1 MRLNII
7 TMFFFYAINM
17 CAQDM
22 SKTTIFD
29 ESFST
34 SFYHPTGM
42 SVDKSGFMWFS
53 TWSGLTRYDGYDF
66 CTFKTRAGDHCSM
79 PNDRIRRIRMDKSGN
94 IICTVDAKNYLFD
107 TKKYIYTNCPT
118 RLYPA
123 KFKPKINTNEV
134 HWKIVNRGIS
144 KTVKIEK
151 PGKLLTGTIGRN
163 INCLYVDKTKR
174 LWICG
179 RNDSTITIYSKHL
192 NFIGYLRRDGTISPI
207 KSSFVAPAFSIQ
219 QTIDGGLWI
228 CTKHAGLY
236 KITNRWK
243 LKHYNTIN
251 NNVYDVKE
259 DLRGQIWIATMG
271 GGLEYMSNSLEK
283 KSIKA
288 YGYPKNHYEG
298 VRSLTITKD
307 GFLMAATTHGIVSA
321 KIGNAKEMVFRTY
334 SKNPYRRNSLSC
346 NSTMQII
353 EDYHKRLFVC
363 TESGGLNK
371 KTNTGWQHIDTNK
384 GIPTDIML
392 SMTEHDKKIWIVAN
406 NQIIAFWPDSGKFSI
421 YDQHFWNTKC
431 SFMEAIPQFI
441 NDKMVIG
448 TRNGALVVS
457 TIKLKR
463 KSTYLPLV
471 LTSMEIQGQDIDYSI
486 NSKKEIIL
494 KPNERSLT
502 LSFAALDYSDN
513 TGIKYAYRMSKNNR
527 WTILKSTHTATF
539 IDLTPGEYLFEVRST
554 DNQGEWVHNNRI
566 IKIIVTPTFWE
577 TQIAHFLLFVII
589 LFVILALYYTYLYIN
604 RMKIERQEALNTYVA
619 LMNDKESHKQQL
631 VKDREIIKA
640 VKIKAEDDEFMR
652 HVMLYIETNLAQNTL
667 TVDDMAKGVAVSR
680 SVIDR
685 KVKSIVGITPAELLR
700 KTRIQKACKMLED
713 IKNPISNIAYD
724 CGFVD
729 PKYFGK
735 VFKQVTGITPTDYRT
750 EKCK

>member
-1 MRLNII
+1 
-7 TMFFFYAINM
+7 
-17 CAQDM
+17 M
-22 SKTTIFD
+22 SKTTLFD

-42 SVDKSGFMWFS
+42 LVDKNGIMWFS

-66 CTFKTRAGDHCSM
+66 CTFKTMAGDHCSM
-79 PNDRIRRIRMDKSGN
+79 PNDRIRCIQMDKFGN
-94 IICTVDAKNYLFD
+94 IICTVDAKKYLFD
-107 TKKYIYTNCPT
+107 TKKYTYTDCPT
-118 RLYPA
+118 ILYPI
-123 KFKPKINTNEV
+123 KFKTKINTDKV

-144 KTVKIEK
+144 KTVKIER
-151 PGKLLTGTIGRN
+151 PGKLLTGTIGKN

-174 LWICG
+174 LWVCG
-179 RNDSTITIYSKHL
+179 RNDSTITIYNKHL
-192 NFIGYLRRDGTISPI
+192 NLIGYLSRNGTVSSI
-207 KSSFVAPAFSIQ
+207 KSSFVAPVFNIQ
-219 QTIDGGLWI
+219 QAIDGGLWI

-236 KITNRWK
+236 KITKRWK
-243 LKHYNTIN
+243 LKHYKTIH
-251 NNVYDVKE
+251 NNVYDIKE
-259 DLRGQIWIATMG
+259 DSQGQIWIATMG
-271 GGLEYMSNSLEK
+271 GGLEYMSNGLEK

-288 YGYPKNHYEG
+288 YGYPKNRYEG
-298 VRSLTITKD
+298 VRSLTITSG
-307 GFLMAATTHGIVSA
+307 GFLMAATTNGIVSA
-321 KIGNAKEMVFRTY
+321 KIRNAKEMVFHTY

-371 KTNTGWQHIDTNK
+371 KTNTGWQHIDTNE

-392 SMTEHDKKIWIVAN
+392 SMTEYDRKIWIVAN
-406 NQIIAFWPDSGKFSI
+406 NQIIAFCPNSGNFSI

-441 NDKMVIG
+441 NNKIVFG
-448 TRNGALVVS
+448 TRDGALVVP

-471 LTSMEIQGQDIDYSI
+471 FTKMEIRGDNIDYAI

-494 KPNERSLT
+494 NPDERSLT

-513 TGIKYAYRMSKNNR
+513 TGIRYAYRISKNNR
-527 WTILKSTHTATF
+527 WTLLKSTHAATF
-539 IDLTPGEYLFEVRST
+539 IDLAPGEYLFEVKST
-554 DNQGEWVHNNRI
+554 DNQGEWVHNNRV

-577 TQIAHFLLFVII
+577 TRIFHFLLSVII
-589 LFVILALYYTYLYIN
+589 LIAILTLYHTCLYIN
-604 RMKIERQEALNTYVA
+604 RMKKERREALDTYVA

-631 VKDREIIKA
+631 VKDREILKA

-652 HVMLYIETNLAQNTL
+652 HVMLFIETNMSQSTL
-667 TVDDMAKGVAVSR
+667 TVDDMAQGVAVSR

-700 KTRIQKACKMLED
+700 KTRIQRACKMLEN

-735 VFKQVTGITPTDYRT
+735 VFKQVTGTTPTDYRA